1 MVAERGEEILKEIVN
16 QIRAYDTYG
25 TWEKKSDH
33 DILNNLFLTK
43 PEKQASLSLM
53 GHCEVDPKALLKLHA
68 YFKAIGALIEKSSG
82 LLTSVVINLD
92 EEGNGIVLIYS
103 GRLILVN
110 KSIRDANKFRFKSLD
125 EMALQ
130 AQKFIDKALELLE
143 KYREVANI

>member
-33 DILNNLFLTK
+33 DILNHLFLTK

-68 YFKAIGALIEKSSG
+68 YFKAIGVLIEKSSG

>member
-16 QIRAYDTYG
+16 QVRAYDTYG

-33 DILNNLFLTK
+33 DILNHLFLTK
-43 PEKQASLSLM
+43 PEKQPSLSLM

-130 AQKFIDKALELLE
+130 AQRFIDKALELVE

>member
-33 DILNNLFLTK
+33 DILNHLFLTK

-68 YFKAIGALIEKSSG
+68 YFKAIGVLIEKSSG

-130 AQKFIDKALELLE
+130 AQKFIDKALELVE
-143 KYREVANI
+143 KYSEVANI

>member
-16 QIRAYDTYG
+16 QIRAYDTYR

-33 DILNNLFLTK
+33 DILNHLFLTK

-68 YFKAIGALIEKSSG
+68 YFKAIGVLIEKSSG

-130 AQKFIDKALELLE
+130 AQKFIDKALELVE
-143 KYREVANI
+143 KYSEVANI

>member
-16 QIRAYDTYG
+16 QVRAYDTYG

-33 DILNNLFLTK
+33 DILNHLFLTK

-68 YFKAIGALIEKSSG
+68 YFKAIGVLIEKSSG

-130 AQKFIDKALELLE
+130 AQKFIDKALELLK
-143 KYREVANI
+143 KYREVAST

>member
-1 MVAERGEEILKEIVN
+1 MVAERREEILKEIVN

-33 DILNNLFLTK
+33 DILNHLFLTK

-68 YFKAIGALIEKSSG
+68 YFKAIGVLIEKSSG

-130 AQKFIDKALELLE
+130 AQKFIDKALELVE
-143 KYREVANI
+143 KYSEVANI

>member
-33 DILNNLFLTK
+33 DILNHLFLTK

-68 YFKAIGALIEKSSG
+68 YFKAIGVLIEKSSG

-143 KYREVANI
+143 KYSEVANI

>member
-143 KYREVANI
+143 KYSEVANI

>member
-68 YFKAIGALIEKSSG
+68 YFKAIGVLIEKSSG

-143 KYREVANI
+143 KYSEVANI